1 MEVTIPI
8 NGRAVSVD
16 VTVEVHEYLDWASH
30 REENLAHERRRHWDR
45 REFDEYIVLTEGRSC
60 YYTTPE
66 QYICRKETMLE
77 IRAALSLCT
86 ESQRRRFLLY
96 ALEDMSYAEIGRVC
110 GCSRVSVFE
119 SIQAVRKKVKKF
131 LGGHP
136 NKPPFSG

>member
-1 MEVTIPI
+1 
-8 NGRAVSVD
+8 
-16 VTVEVHEYLDWASH
+16 
-30 REENLAHERRRHWDR
+30 
-45 REFDEYIVLTEGRSC
+45 
-60 YYTTPE
+60 
-66 QYICRKETMLE
+66 MLE
-77 IRAALSLCT
+77 IRTALSLCT

-131 LGGHP
+131 LAGHP